1 MQTNHLGAAAEKQ
14 PAGRAVICVKWLFRR
29 SIGWYHGDYVF
40 VPFWDEDV
48 IFLAL
53 RGGNMMDYGKTLHLP
68 KTDFP
73 MRGNLPQREPDFLKF
88 WQEHAIYEKRLQK
101 RDGAPKFILHDG
113 PPYANG
119 KLHIGHALNK
129 VLKDIIL
136 KYKTQNGYYTKYV
149 PGWDTH
155 GLPIEHAVIKD
166 TGLNRH
172 EMAPLDL
179 RAKCRDYA
187 LARVKEQKADFIR
200 FGVLGDWEHPYLT
213 LQKSVEVAQIGVFG
227 KMAKKGYIYKGLKTV
242 YWCPH
247 CETALAEAEIEYKE
261 IKSFSLYVK
270 FKAVDLNCHMPK
282 EANPDNVSA
291 LIWTTTPWT
300 IPANMAICA
309 NEEFEYVWVKTGE
322 DYLLMAKDLVDV
334 TMKAGKIESY
344 EVLPE
349 VMTGK
354 QLEGLVFQHP
364 FYADRKVPI
373 ILGTHVTLEAGT
385 GLVHTAPDHG
395 QDDFEVCMKYASW
408 GLKPIG
414 TVGSDGCYTKMVPE
428 YEGKFAFDMN
438 VPIIKRLAEI
448 GALFAKGSI
457 RHQYAHC
464 WRCKNPIIY
473 RATEQW
479 FSSVDGYRQKALEAI
494 DRVKWIPSW
503 GHERIYNMI
512 RDRGDWCI
520 SRQRVWGVPIP
531 IFYCKDCGEHIINDD
546 TIAHL
551 QTLFAEEGSD
561 AWWNHDEK
569 ELLPEGFACPHCGS
583 TEFKKET
590 DIMDVW
596 FDSGCTHQGVLHN
609 DPDLDYPCEMYLEG
623 SDQHRGWFNSSLL
636 TSVAINGYAPYKA
649 VLTHGFTVDGEG
661 RKMSKSVGNTVAPQE
676 VIEQY
681 GADVMRLWVSSADY
695 QGDIRLSPKILKQ
708 LSDVYRKIRNTFRYL
723 LGNLDDFNPEADA
736 VAYADMTELDKWV
749 LLRLEQVYET
759 VTEAYENYQFHVM
772 YHAIHNFCTVDLS
785 AMYLDVIKDRLYTEK
800 TDSQIRRSAQTAM
813 YQILDT
819 LVKIISPVLSFTAE
833 EVWMYMPKTSDKEES
848 VLLTDWPKAHKEY
861 LDNDL
866 EGRWNAFLSYR
877 RDLTRI
883 FEGARKAHQIGHA
896 LEAAVT
902 IYADGEEYDFLSQW
916 KDKLAMLLIV
926 SEVQLIKRNAPADAV
941 PGEDHPDM
949 KVIVVP
955 SAHEKCERCWIH
967 SETVGADPR
976 HPTLCS
982 RCAAVLGD

>member
-1 MQTNHLGAAAEKQ
+1 
-14 PAGRAVICVKWLFRR
+14 
-29 SIGWYHGDYVF
+29 
-40 VPFWDEDV
+40 
-48 IFLAL
+48 
-53 RGGNMMDYGKTLHLP
+53 MDYGKTLHLP

-73 MRGNLPQREPDFLKF
+73 MRGNLPKREPDFLKF
-88 WQEHAIYEKRLQK
+88 WQEHKIYEKRLQK

-136 KYKTQNGYYTKYV
+136 KYKTQQGYYTKYI

-172 EMAPLDL
+172 EMSALDL

-187 LARVKEQKADFIR
+187 LERVEEQKQDFIR
-200 FGVLGDWEHPYLT
+200 FGVLGDWDHPYLT
-213 LQKSVEVAQIGVFG
+213 LHKQVEVAQIGVFG

-247 CETALAEAEIEYKE
+247 CETALAEAEIEYKDD
-261 IKSFSLYVK
+261 KSFSIYVK
-270 FKAVDLNCHMPK
+270 FQAVDLNCHMPK
-282 EANPDNVSA
+282 GADPDKVFA

-309 NEEFEYVWVKTGE
+309 NENFEYVWVKIGE
-322 DYLLMAKDLVDV
+322 EYLLMAKELVEA
-334 TMKAGKIESY
+334 TMKAGKAEDY

-354 QLEGLVFQHP
+354 QIEGLVFQHP
-364 FYADRKVPI
+364 FYADRKVPVL
-373 ILGTHVTLEAGT
+373 LGDHVTLDAGT

-395 QDDFEVCMKYASW
+395 QDDFDVCVKYASW
-408 GLKPIG
+408 GVKPIG
-414 TVGSDGCYTKMVPE
+414 TVGSNGCYTDKVPD
-428 YEGKFAFDMN
+428 YEGKFVFDMN
-438 VPIIKRLAEI
+438 VPIIKRLAEM
-448 GALFAKGSI
+448 GALFAKSTF
-457 RHQYAHC
+457 RHQYPHC

-494 DRVKWIPSW
+494 DQVQWIPGW
-503 GHERIYNMI
+503 GHDRIYNMI
-512 RDRGDWCI
+512 HDRGDWCI

-531 IFYCKDCGEHIINDD
+531 IFYCKDCGEHIINDE

-551 QTLFAEEGSD
+551 QTMFAEEGSD
-561 AWWNHDEK
+561 TWWMHDEK
-569 ELLPEGFACPHCGS
+569 ELLPEGFTCPHCGG
-583 TEFKKET
+583 THFQKES

-596 FDSGCTHQGVLHN
+596 FDSGCTHQGVLCN
-609 DPDLDYPCEMYLEG
+609 DPELDYPCEMYLEG

-636 TSVAINGYAPYKA
+636 TSVAVNGCAPYKS

-723 LGNLDDFNPEADA
+723 LGNLSDFNPETDA
-736 VAYADMTELDKWV
+736 VAYADMTELDKWA
-749 LLRLEQVYET
+749 LMRLEQVYET

-800 TDSQIRRSAQTAM
+800 ADSQVRRSAQTAM

-833 EVWMYMPKTSDKEES
+833 EVWQNMPQIPGKEES
-848 VLLTDWPKAHKEY
+848 VLLTDWPKAHPEY
-861 LDNDL
+861 LNADL
-866 EGRWNAFLSYR
+866 EARWNTLLSYR

-883 FEGARKAHQIGHA
+883 LEGARQDKKIGHA
-896 LEAAVT
+896 LDAAVA
-902 IYADGEEYDFLSQW
+902 IYASGEDYDFLSQW
-916 KDKLAMLLIV
+916 KDQLATLLIV
-926 SEVQLIKRNAPADAV
+926 SEVSLLNEAAPAEAV
-941 PGEDHPDM
+941 SGEDHGDM
-949 KVIVVP
+949 RSSSLRRLMKNANAAGFTVKP
-955 SAHEKCERCWIH
+955 SALMPNIR
-967 SETVGADPR
+967 
-976 HPTLCS
+976 
-982 RCAAVLGD
+982 RCAHAAFPS